1 MSTKKHATNL
11 HHWVSLAS
19 TFPCDSLPLIPD
31 QKVAIE
37 TVIYLLR
44 KSVPKIT
51 NNISFKLLKL
61 NDFCRA
67 LEFNEGMAYYNKR
80 IIDKGNI
87 SKHKW
92 NPNLKK
98 KDDE

>member
-1 MSTKKHATNL
+1 MSTKKHTTNL

-19 TFPCDSLPLIPD
+19 TFPCDSLPLIL
-31 QKVAIE
+31 AIE

-44 KSVPKIT
+44 KSVAKIT

-61 NDFCRA
+61 NDFCRP

-92 NPNLKK
+92 NTNLKK